1 MVRWA
6 RTRSVFFRLW
16 TGAGIGA
23 FTTKPQRLPR
33 LRRSAAAWAQSI
45 NVLGRLFQKA
55 VVSKGN
61 AFGRRSQTAE
71 CLIVQTDQEG
81 GGARISTRRAG
92 EPYEGVPPFLSDLQK
107 NEDDECLKHQLLILM
122 DF

>member
-1 MVRWA
+1 M
-6 RTRSVFFRLW
+6 L
-16 TGAGIGA
+16 
-23 FTTKPQRLPR
+23 
-33 LRRSAAAWAQSI
+33 RSAVAWAQSI

-81 GGARISTRRAG
+81 GGARSSTRRAG
-92 EPYEGVPPFLSDLQK
+92 EPYQGVPPKKFDFVQSDDSGVL
-107 NEDDECLKHQLLILM
+107 
-122 DF
+122 F